1 MNPDPI
7 QTYQLS
13 RFYGSKVGCRDV
25 NLSVRAG
32 EIFGLLGPNGAGKS
46 TVMKLLTGLMRPSS
60 GGAHV
65 MGHPISS
72 PASRRHVGFLPEG
85 FRYHKWLTGG
95 EILRLHAALHGLPRR
110 DTERRIAAKL
120 QRVGLAEARDLRFAA
135 YSKGMQQRLGLA
147 AALVAEP
154 RLVFLDEPSA
164 ALDPLGRREV
174 RNLLLEL
181 RSGGTTV
188 FLNSHLLG
196 EVEMICD
203 TVAFMKDGRIAA
215 SGSLADFLSEMS
227 VLEIEIGPRAS
238 GAAAIVRDTASRL
251 GEFGEPQVEH
261 NRITL
266 RMRDPARVP
275 EVARLI
281 VDSGVDLL
289 RLAPRKRSLED
300 LFVSLMTD
308 AGTGERADHA

>member
-1 MNPDPI
+1 
-7 QTYQLS
+7 
-13 RFYGSKVGCRDV
+13 
-25 NLSVRAG
+25 
-32 EIFGLLGPNGAGKS
+32 
-46 TVMKLLTGLMRPSS
+46 
-60 GGAHV
+60 
-65 MGHPISS
+65 
-72 PASRRHVGFLPEG
+72 
-85 FRYHKWLTGG
+85 
-95 EILRLHAALHGLPRR
+95 
-110 DTERRIAAKL
+110 
-120 QRVGLAEARDLRFAA
+120 
-135 YSKGMQQRLGLA
+135 
-147 AALVAEP
+147 
-154 RLVFLDEPSA
+154 
-164 ALDPLGRREV
+164 
-174 RNLLLEL
+174 
-181 RSGGTTV
+181 
-188 FLNSHLLG
+188 
-196 EVEMICD
+196 MICD